1 MSKTKPL
8 TVEIAYRRT
17 NQSNLL
23 EIINTNFEK
32 LNTNMK
38 ELYILGEFNI
48 NMYQNNEYIVF
59 DDNTISSKVPFSQY

>member
-32 LNTNMK
+32 LNTTMK